1 MVMDI
6 RRLRI
11 YSCRLLWSMVMGK
24 IRQWFRKAIDRLV
37 EKSFQRQA
45 DKLFMK
51 HQVHTRDGDN
61 T

>member
-1 MVMDI
+1 MDI

-24 IRQWFRKAIDRLV
+24 IRQILRKWIDRMLA
-37 EKSFQRQA
+37 KSFQRQA

>member
-1 MVMDI
+1 
-6 RRLRI
+6 
-11 YSCRLLWSMVMGK
+11 MGK
-24 IRQWFRKAIDRLV
+24 LRQILRTMIDRLI

-51 HQVHTRDGDN
+51 HQVKVTDKDN

>member
-1 MVMDI
+1 VGK
-6 RRLRI
+6 LRQI
-11 YSCRLLWSMVMGK
+11 L
-24 IRQWFRKAIDRLV
+24 RKMIDRLI

-51 HQVHTRDGDN
+51 HQVKVTDKDN

>member
-1 MVMDI
+1 
-6 RRLRI
+6 
-11 YSCRLLWSMVMGK
+11 MGK
-24 IRQWFRKAIDRLV
+24 LRQILRKMIDRLI

-51 HQVHTRDGDN
+51 HQVKVTDKDN

>member
-1 MVMDI
+1 
-6 RRLRI
+6 
-11 YSCRLLWSMVMGK
+11 MGK
-24 IRQWFRKAIDRLV
+24 IRQIIRKWIDRMV

-51 HQVHTRDGDN
+51 HQVKNTDGDN

>member
-1 MVMDI
+1 
-6 RRLRI
+6 
-11 YSCRLLWSMVMGK
+11 MGK
-24 IRQWFRKAIDRLV
+24 LRQIISKWISIMV

-51 HQVHTRDGDN
+51 HQVKTTDGDN

>member
-1 MVMDI
+1 MG
-6 RRLRI
+6 
-11 YSCRLLWSMVMGK
+11 MGK
-24 IRQWFRKAIDRLV
+24 LRQLMRKWIDRLV

>member
-1 MVMDI
+1 
-6 RRLRI
+6 
-11 YSCRLLWSMVMGK
+11 MGK
-24 IRQWFRKAIDRLV
+24 IRQWFRKIIDRLI

-51 HQVHTRDGDN
+51 HQVKTTDGDN